1 MSSLY
6 VALISILAIVISVY
20 LGFHVAIAL
29 CGISLLSVFFLRGD
43 FSVAT
48 SLFVTT
54 AVDSISNYVLGVI
67 PLFVL
72 MGMLVTEADIA
83 KDSYEVAN
91 RMFRRLKGGLGV
103 ATVFA
108 NTVFAA
114 VTGVSIASAAVF
126 TRVSLP
132 EMLRFGYT
140 KRFAVGVVAGS
151 SVLGML
157 IPPSVLLIIYALLA
171 EVSVGT
177 MFIAGIVPGL
187 LLSACFC
194 LMIIFAAYVKP
205 EIIYV
210 DGKHNS
216 GALLEDEAG
225 KGLLWMLMKITP
237 AFFLIAMVIGGI
249 YGGIFTPTEAGA
261 AGVFITMVIGVVR
274 RKIKWRNVWEM
285 VKETGS
291 ITATVLILVFAATL
305 YTRMLGLSGL
315 PTQLGEWVSNQNLSL
330 WVIMLVFLII
340 VLILGTIIDSIS
352 IILITVPLF
361 LPLLKPMGVDLVWF
375 GIITVIAV
383 EIGLLTPPFGI
394 SVFVVKSSLQDKSIT
409 LRDIFIGSAPFA
421 VTMALVVGL
430 LMIFPIL
437 TTILIR

>member
-1 MSSLY
+1 
-6 VALISILAIVISVY
+6 
-20 LGFHVAIAL
+20 
-29 CGISLLSVFFLRGD
+29 
-43 FSVAT
+43 
-48 SLFVTT
+48 
-54 AVDSISNYVLGVI
+54 
-67 PLFVL
+67 
-72 MGMLVTEADIA
+72 
-83 KDSYEVAN
+83 
-91 RMFRRLKGGLGV
+91 
-103 ATVFA
+103 
-108 NTVFAA
+108 
-114 VTGVSIASAAVF
+114 
-126 TRVSLP
+126 
-132 EMLRFGYT
+132 MLRFGYT

>member
-1 MSSLY
+1 
-6 VALISILAIVISVY
+6 
-20 LGFHVAIAL
+20 
-29 CGISLLSVFFLRGD
+29 
-43 FSVAT
+43 
-48 SLFVTT
+48 
-54 AVDSISNYVLGVI
+54 
-67 PLFVL
+67 
-72 MGMLVTEADIA
+72 
-83 KDSYEVAN
+83 
-91 RMFRRLKGGLGV
+91 
-103 ATVFA
+103 
-108 NTVFAA
+108 
-114 VTGVSIASAAVF
+114 
-126 TRVSLP
+126 
-132 EMLRFGYT
+132 
-140 KRFAVGVVAGS
+140 
-151 SVLGML
+151 
-157 IPPSVLLIIYALLA
+157 
-171 EVSVGT
+171 
-177 MFIAGIVPGL
+177 
-187 LLSACFC
+187 
-194 LMIIFAAYVKP
+194 
-205 EIIYV
+205 
-210 DGKHNS
+210 
-216 GALLEDEAG
+216 
-225 KGLLWMLMKITP
+225 
-237 AFFLIAMVIGGI
+237 
-249 YGGIFTPTEAGA
+249 
-261 AGVFITMVIGVVR
+261 MVIGVVR
-274 RKIKWRNVWEM
+274 GKIKWRNVWEM